1 MATNVNK
8 IKNADFSRGAKAP
21 TSWEWNG
28 TPRGSSWERSKA
40 TQNAEASMQLNCT
53 RPGGRAL
60 WSQTVVCKP
69 EEYYRIDAVV
79 TADATVTD
87 VRGGVV
93 VVIEA
98 LEDGEVVETRSTPGI
113 HSAEAPETVRAF
125 YLVPEDVRRI
135 RISVG
140 LVDAFGKASLHTIRF
155 IEMIEPDEL
164 SHPLAV
170 PPPPYEEPSPMV
182 AKSVCVCS
190 VTATDRRVARLLGQ
204 AIGDRNVSGVAP
216 AAFKP
221 TSVKQDAVLFPDD
234 TLPRSIRSLSTL
246 AKLAEDRIVVVS
258 LPAFCNLAGD
268 DVSFR
273 RVEQADDPI
282 NGKIMWSCF
291 ASRGFALHDVFPYA
305 WDGKAEASYAQR
317 QFRDGKK
324 FKDFCKKNKFE
335 VFLDA
340 MCDKDST
347 SDQPMALY
355 RETPG
360 GGLFVLDIDPVEALG
375 STMNEPALAM
385 HLLLSVLG
393 HNQHN
398 LGQYVSPTYKEEFFR
413 DSIREMAIRIETIH
427 VLDEDLPSDRITE
440 QLVTIGSEDQSF
452 GLPLE
457 PKPVILVRSGLQSG
471 DAESIYGAWTWFK
484 HLVRPAPHACP
495 YGEAIASAYRF
506 AWVPSAAPVEQRAG
520 LLRTNRDP
528 IAETAIDSDDGE
540 LALMIDLVS
549 TARNRIRVCFAEH
562 CDDYERYAE
571 QLPQLFAAFGPG
583 KYFMPALGPGGD
595 FGDRS
600 AYEWRFAQTPIDVVV
615 DPAAF
620 AAPEYAHLLNAN
632 VNVMRVEIPGCD
644 ADFTACSIHRTDVA
658 ATALEHIIGLQYGL
672 IGVNRTGSRI
682 RFDGFAPI
690 APGEAIIARAD
701 GTAILQAS
709 ATAG

>member
-8 IKNADFSRGAKAP
+8 IKNADFSRGVKTP
-21 TSWEWNG
+21 TSWTWTG
-28 TPRGSSWERSKA
+28 TPKGASWERTKA
-40 TQNAEASMQLNCT
+40 TKTANASMQLDCT

-69 EEYYRIDAVV
+69 EEFYRIDAVV
-79 TADATVTD
+79 TANATVTD

-98 LEDGEVVETRSTPGI
+98 LEDGEVVDVRSTPGI
-113 HSAEAPETVRAF
+113 HQAETPETVRAF
-125 YLVPEDVRRI
+125 YLVPENVRRL
-135 RISVG
+135 RISIG
-140 LVDAFGKASLHTIRF
+140 LVDAFGKADLHTMRF

-170 PPPPYEEPSPMV
+170 PPPPHEVPAPLV

-190 VTATDRRVARLLGQ
+190 VTAADRRVSRLLGQ
-204 AIGDRNVSGVAP
+204 ALGERTVSGIAP

-221 TSVKQDAVLFPDD
+221 TTASSDAILFPDD
-234 TLPRSIRSLSTL
+234 VLPRSIRSVKAL
-246 AKLAEDRIVVVS
+246 AKLAESRIVVVS
-258 LPAFCNLAGD
+258 LPAFCAVAGE

-282 NGKIMWSCF
+282 NGKIMWGCY

-305 WDGKAEASYAQR
+305 WDGKAEASYAHH
-317 QFRDGKK
+317 QFRGGKK
-324 FKDFCKKNKFE
+324 FKEFCKKQKFE

-355 RETPG
+355 RETEG
-360 GGLFVLDIDPVEALG
+360 GALFVLDIDPVEAIG
-375 STMNEPALAM
+375 TTMNEPALAM

-393 HNQHN
+393 HSQHN
-398 LGQYVSPTYKEEFFR
+398 LGQFASPTYKEQYLR
-413 DSIREMAIRIETIH
+413 DSIREMAVRIESIH
-427 VLDEDLPSDRITE
+427 VLDEDLPSDQITE
-440 QLVTIGSEDQSF
+440 QLVLVGSEDQSF

-471 DAESIYGAWTWFK
+471 DAESIHGAWTWFK
-484 HLVRPAPHACP
+484 QLVRPAPFPCP
-495 YGEAIASAYRF
+495 YAEAIASAFRF
-506 AWVPSAAPVEQRAG
+506 AWVPSAAPLEQRAG

-528 IAETAIDSDDGE
+528 IAELAIDTDDGE
-540 LALMIDLVS
+540 LAMMIDLVS
-549 TARNRIRVCFAEH
+549 RSCNRIRVCFAEH
-562 CDDYERYAE
+562 SDEFERYAT
-571 QLPQLFAAFGPG
+571 QLPQLFSAFRPG
-583 KYFMPALGPGGD
+583 NFFLPTVGPGGD
-595 FGDRS
+595 FGDRA
-600 AYEWRFAQTPIDVVV
+600 AYEWRHVQTPVEVVV

-620 AAPEYAHLLNAN
+620 DAPEYASMRDAN
-632 VNVMRVEIPGCD
+632 VNVVRIEVPGCD
-644 ADFTACSIHRTDVA
+644 ADFAACSIHRTDIA
-658 ATALEHIIGLQYGL
+658 ATTLEHVIGLQYGL
-672 IGVNRTGSRI
+672 IGVNRTDAPI

-701 GTAILQAS
+701 GSAILQAS
-709 ATAG
+709 ATAS